1 VGMVTNNR
9 GVFICLE
16 GIDGSG
22 KTTQAHRLVK
32 ILIKKGYEAVYT
44 TEPSKGTYG
53 RIIRKHLLQRNKR
66 VPIVVEALLF
76 AADRIDHIK
85 KEIDPL
91 LHAGKVII
99 CDRYVYSSIAYQG
112 AFNLSLEWIKEI
124 NKHAIKPDLALYI
137 DVLPEMLDS
146 RIHREKSVMETL
158 QTQRKVREI
167 YLKLVKDK
175 QLFHVYGRATKRE
188 VARTIENIV
197 LKFLKRIKSSAQ

>member
-1 VGMVTNNR
+1 MVTNNR